1 MHYNSCLSWDSIRR
15 QEAINPF
22 PDALRQLCNHL
33 TPLPVGHC
41 EEIHR
46 FEVVDIDMLLH
57 LIPTL
62 LKPEHSG
69 PPIIRNCVI
78 T

>member
-1 MHYNSCLSWDSIRR
+1 
-15 QEAINPF
+15 
-22 PDALRQLCNHL
+22 
-33 TPLPVGHC
+33 
-41 EEIHR
+41 
-46 FEVVDIDMLLH
+46 MLLH

-69 PPIIRNCVI
+69 PPIIRNCVF